1 MVEFHERYRFFAVSG
16 LIVSSPSNLF
26 LMILVNLFVQPQLKA
41 LMVERE
47 LTYDDRFEGSND
59 EVGEDEEVK
68 GLQILLFFIILC
80 NLCCLFN
87 PVD

>member
-26 LMILVNLFVQPQLKA
+26 QMILVNLFVQPQLKA